1 MSKRYMKVVMTGY
14 IELDLSNYVDSLSGL
29 IGYITTY
36 EGAVEAE
43 KESLERG
50 DTSLIEL
57 CEFAGIDTAD
67 VELTLAPEGEG
78 PGAAEEE

>member
-1 MSKRYMKVVMTGY
+1 MNKRYMKVVMTGY
-14 IELDLSNYVDSLSGL
+14 IELHLGEYDDES
-29 IGYITTY
+29 ITY

-50 DTSLIEL
+50 DTSPIEL

-78 PGAAEEE
+78 PGDAEEE